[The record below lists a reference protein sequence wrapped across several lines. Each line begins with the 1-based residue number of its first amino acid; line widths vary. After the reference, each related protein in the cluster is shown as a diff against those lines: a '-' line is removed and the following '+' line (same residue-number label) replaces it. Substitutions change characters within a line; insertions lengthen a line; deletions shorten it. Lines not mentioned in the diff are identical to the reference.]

1 VIRKHLPSLALLLV
15 TGTGSVPALAQPA
28 PTQAAA
34 PTPAPSAP
42 QAPATPDNEAEGFKS
57 RIEHELGISG
67 GLTSDD
73 VARRAVATSYSLEAS
88 RAKVAVAAA
97 DVDRAFAAYIPK
109 LTLLARYTRLSKVD
123 SESEVNVVGAP
134 GVTGPIDNV
143 NQLFAAPLS
152 FDTPLNQYTFQ
163 ANLNVPV
170 SDYFLRVSK
179 AHDSSQLAETAARKD
194 LARTEL
200 QTAADAKTT
209 YYGWVSARLSLIVST
224 QALED
229 AKAHLADVKN
239 ALEAGTASQADV
251 LAIESRVADS
261 ERLVETGQ
269 NLVQEL
275 EEQLRI
281 IRHDPPNT
289 AYRVGETLADEPAA
303 VTPERLADLTRTAIA
318 QRPELV
324 ALELRAKAV
333 QKQASVE
340 RAGNYPRLDLF
351 ANAHYDNPNQR
362 VFPLRDEFKAS
373 WDAGV
378 QLSWTPTDIANASAS
393 ARSQSANAEA
403 LLAERRALT
412 DRVRAEV
419 SAAYRALQDARAA
432 IRTSEKSLAAAEESH
447 RVRRVLF
454 QNGRATSVEVM
465 DAELELTRARLVAVT
480 ARIDLRVARVR
491 LDYALGRDTV
501 SPDRPG

>member
-1 VIRKHLPSLALLLV
+1 MIRKHLPSLALLLV
-15 TGTGSVPALAQPA
+15 IGTGSLPALAQPA
-28 PTQAAA
+28 PNQPAAT
-34 PTPAPSAP
+34 TPAPSAA
-42 QAPATPDNEAEGFKS
+42 QAAANPDNEAGGFKS

-73 VARRAVATSYSLEAS
+73 VARRAVATSYSLEAA

-97 DVDRAFAAYIPK
+97 DVDRAFASYIPK
-109 LTLLARYTRLSKVD
+109 LTLLARYTRLSEIDNGSAISIVA
-123 SESEVNVVGAP
+123 AP
-134 GVTGPIDNV
+134 GVTGPITDV
-143 NQLFAAPLS
+143 NQLVAGPLD

-163 ANLNVPV
+163 AGLNVPV

-194 LARTEL
+194 LVGNEL
-200 QTAADAKTT
+200 QTVADAKTT
-209 YYGWVSARLSLIVST
+209 YYGWVSARLSVIVSS

-229 AKAHLADVKN
+229 AKAHLQDVKN
-239 ALEAGTASQADV
+239 ALEAGTASRADV

-281 IRHDPPNT
+281 LRHDPPNT
-289 AYRVGETLADEPAA
+289 AYRVGETLGDEPAA
-303 VTPERLADLTRTAIA
+303 ATPEALPDLTRTALA

-324 ALELRAKAV
+324 AIELRAKAV

-378 QLSWTPTDIANASAS
+378 QLSWTPTDIASASAA
-393 ARSQSANAEA
+393 ARSQSANAES

-412 DRVRAEV
+412 DRIRREV
-419 SAAYRALQDARAA
+419 SAAYRALQDARAG

-491 LDYALGRDTV
+491 LDYALGRTTAG
-501 SPDRPG
+501 PGRPG

>member
-15 TGTGSVPALAQPA
+15 IGTGSVPALAQPA
-28 PTQAAA
+28 PTQPAA

-42 QAPATPDNEAEGFKS
+42 EAHASPDNEAGGFKS
-57 RIEHELGISG
+57 RIEQELGISG
-67 GLTSDD
+67 GLTSED
-73 VARRAVATSYSLEAS
+73 VARRAVTTSYSLEAR
-88 RAKVAVAAA
+88 RADVAAA
-97 DVDRAFAAYIPK
+97 AAEVDRAFAAYIPK
-109 LTLLARYTRLSKVD
+109 LTLTARYTRLSDID
-123 SESEVNVVGAP
+123 SE
-134 GVTGPIDNV
+134 PID
-143 NQLFAAPLS
+143 AGPLGTIS
-152 FDTPLNQYTFQ
+152 FEQPLNQYTFQ
-163 ANLNVPV
+163 AGLTVPV

-179 AHDSSQLAETAARKD
+179 AHDSSQLAENAARKN
-194 LARTEL
+194 LVATEL
-200 QTAADAKTT
+200 STAADAKTT

-261 ERLVETGQ
+261 ERLVATGQ

-281 IRHDPPNT
+281 LRHDPPNT
-289 AYRVGETLADEPAA
+289 VYRVGETLADEPAFA
-303 VTPERLADLTRTAIA
+303 TPERLAELTRTAIV

-333 QKQASVE
+333 QRQASVE
-340 RAGNYPRLDLF
+340 RAAYYPRLDLF

-362 VFPLRDEFKAS
+362 AFPPRDEFKAS
-373 WDAGV
+373 WDAGA
-378 QLSWTPTDIANASAS
+378 QLIWTPTDIPGAGAA
-393 ARSQSANAEA
+393 ARGHTANAEA

-412 DRVRAEV
+412 DRVRSEV
-419 SAAYRALQDARAA
+419 NAAYRALQDARAA
-432 IRTSEKSLAAAEESH
+432 IRTSEKSLAAAEEAH

-491 LDYALGRDTV
+491 LDYALGRNTV
-501 SPDRPG
+501 SPARPG